1 VPRSYKTLRPGG
13 RLVVSGGVSFA
24 SEGVLAMLWNNMIL
38 TRILNAIPD
47 KKTTMNYIMRG
58 GAKKHSRPE
67 WYPEDLSKLFD
78 LLAQKKIEPIV
89 TRIPL
94 VEAARAHEL
103 IGNASVRGKVVL
115 MCNT

>member
-1 VPRSYKTLRPGG
+1 M
-13 RLVVSGGVSFA
+13 VVFGGVSFA
-24 SEGVLAMLWNNMIL
+24 AEGMLAMLWNNMIL

-47 KKTTMNYIMRG
+47 KKATLNYMMRG
-58 GAKKHSRPE
+58 GAKNHSRPE
-67 WYPEDLSKLFD
+67 WYREDLSKLFD

-89 TRIPL
+89 TRMPL

-103 IGNASVRGKVVL
+103 IGKAAVKGKIVL